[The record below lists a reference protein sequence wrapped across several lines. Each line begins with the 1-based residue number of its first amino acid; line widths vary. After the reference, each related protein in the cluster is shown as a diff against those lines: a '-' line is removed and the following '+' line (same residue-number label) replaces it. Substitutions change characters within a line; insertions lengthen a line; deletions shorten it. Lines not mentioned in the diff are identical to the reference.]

1 MSGLVS
7 GVITGVRFGVVIGL
21 MFGVE
26 AVEGPLGVRSLL
38 MSVEEMLRSTLLS
51 SSLPFSNP

>member
-1 MSGLVS
+1 M
-7 GVITGVRFGVVIGL
+7 IGL